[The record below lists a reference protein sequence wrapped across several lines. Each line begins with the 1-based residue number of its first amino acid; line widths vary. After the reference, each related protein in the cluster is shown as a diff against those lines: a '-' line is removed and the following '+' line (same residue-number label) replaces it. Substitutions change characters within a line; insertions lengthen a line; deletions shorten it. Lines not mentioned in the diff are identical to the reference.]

1 MMKKRDDIFILVY
14 RSNEV
19 TVTKKKKI
27 MKSNHGNQSH
37 IRRPLICIY
46 TNQNRNEFAIGLEKD
61 ENFMAITK
69 VGESFTRFVDAYDQI
84 IDDEHEINWK
94 LELRS
99 WIVAAKKNES
109 IFIEVDLS
117 GWNQEGE
124 RID

>member
-1 MMKKRDDIFILVY
+1 MKRRDDIFILVY

-19 TVTKKKKI
+19 TVTKKRKI

-37 IRRPLICIY
+37 IRKPLICIY

-84 IDDEHEINWK
+84 IDDENEINWK
-94 LELRS
+94 LELKS

-124 RID
+124 RIN

>member
-1 MMKKRDDIFILVY
+1 MKIV
-14 RSNEV
+14 
-19 TVTKKKKI
+19 
-27 MKSNHGNQSH
+27 KSNHRNRSH
-37 IRRPLICIY
+37 IPRPLICIY

-84 IDDEHEINWK
+84 IDDENEINWK
-94 LELRS
+94 LELKS

>member
-1 MMKKRDDIFILVY
+1 
-14 RSNEV
+14 
-19 TVTKKKKI
+19 
-27 MKSNHGNQSH
+27 MKSNHGNQFH
-37 IRRPLICIY
+37 IRKPLICIY

-84 IDDEHEINWK
+84 IDDENEINWK
-94 LELRS
+94 LELKS
-99 WIVAAKKNES
+99 WIVAPKKNES

-124 RID
+124 RIN